1 MLRIISQKIPSLS
14 TDSLLLSHSLCR
26 HATLLGALRDDTKR
40 GCKANLLSGVFFFQA
55 KGKKK
60 ERIPFPLASK
70 QKGKKDR
77 LIAGYC
83 KSE

>member
-1 MLRIISQKIPSLS
+1 MLLIISQKIPSLS

-26 HATLLGALRDDTKR
+26 HATLLGELRDDTKR
-40 GCKANLLSGVFFFQA
+40 GCKANLRSGVFFSG